1 MSDTDLDDLLGD
13 TSIVPAEPKKKL
25 GRPTKEM
32 VAAREAAKIES
43 GEDVAL
49 DHVHNLW
56 SPRQLG
62 NWFRMAPETVLKRL
76 ADCPVKDWKKNGRG
90 KPTPLYDRVDAA
102 AYLVKPR
109 IDLVRYLSSL
119 NSNNIPP
126 HINKTFW
133 DAMNARAKYEYIA
146 KMTWRDEDVLEVL
159 GATAI
164 LIREVS
170 LLWVDQLP
178 DKVTLSPE
186 NHEAMR
192 DAVKDL
198 LDQIK
203 ARLEKM
209 PSERKTPSALA
220 QLENHLEGEVN
231 VDPEDFLMGDWD
243 ETDVSQ

>member
-1 MSDTDLDDLLGD
+1 MTDNDLDDLLGD
-13 TSIVPAEPKKKL
+13 TDVVPTEPKKKL
-25 GRPTKEM
+25 GRPTKAM
-32 VAAREAAKIES
+32 VAAREAEKIED

-49 DHVHNLW
+49 SHVHNLW
-56 SPRQLG
+56 NPRQLG

-76 ADCPVKDWKKNGRG
+76 ADCPVKDWKKNARG
-90 KPTPLYDRVDAA
+90 KPTPLYDRVEAA
-102 AYLVKPR
+102 SYLVKPR

-178 DKVTLSPE
+178 DKVSLTAE

-192 DAVKDL
+192 AAVKDL

-220 QLENHLEGEVN
+220 QLDKHLEGEVN
-231 VDPEDFLMGDWD
+231 VDADDFLLGNWD
-243 ETDVSQ
+243 EADLLE